1 MKAFR
6 EFAGT
11 TDVQTPEEQSRDWV
25 PRYPVGYVPRPQP
38 AICLTHTPRE
48 RAGRGTGYTLPVRD
62 AARARAK
69 SAPPRRQRGRT

>member
-6 EFAGT
+6 ESAGT

-48 RAGRGTGYTLPVRD
+48 RDGRRPV
-62 AARARAK
+62 AALSDREAKRARAK